1 MKNILKNLKYT
12 NKILFLITIFLVF
25 MFFCIYKLNNNK
37 SLKEFYEN
45 ILDNCN
51 SCSAKPYSGN
61 CKPIYDISININT
74 SKSKEYNR
82 NIYDISLIDISLV
95 FCEWES
101 IGNSCMLDES
111 NNFVKNYKDYLCC
124 NESIYTNNLKTIN
137 KELGLESNCANLNRY
152 QLDLTSFLDKNTA
165 NKMCKDQTIIHNK
178 NIHDDTIL
186 QVKNDISG
194 AVFYKYSIDLSLIFL
209 DESLTKRELLDYL
222 NVYEIKYRKT
232 YLTLKGIPDGF
243 NSNGYEKNKE
253 YYNTEK
259 EYKNDLKKVND
270 YDNNYENISN
280 FKKTTDLSINIIK
293 NYLKNLDDNDPLYD
307 DYYYNIKYD
316 LLNMISVSDVSYYT
330 IKYVPFTKTQV
341 SDYIKNYK
349 KDSSYV
355 PSIYDR
361 NRILMADEYMDCSGR
376 IHETQ
381 NLYNEN
387 MYFDDLTKPD
397 NPYDLNIIDNS
408 NYFFTRIG
416 KTDNYDDTTWKA
428 YKNTQDTP
436 VIDREMENIYMD
448 SLNNNLYNN
457 IDDNNKVSV
466 NVINT
471 YLNAINNFYEKN
483 INKRFFDDKH
493 DKLIFEN
500 NQLKINRDSF
510 YSNQNIPNDI
520 SYSCYDNPTRRSEYC
535 GPEPYYETKIN

>member
-25 MFFCIYKLNNNK
+25 MFLCIYKLNNNK

-61 CKPIYDISININT
+61 CKPIYDISFNKNE
-74 SKSKEYNR
+74 SKTLSNGR
-82 NIYDISLIDISLV
+82 DIYDISLIDISLV

-101 IGNSCMLDES
+101 IGNSCMLDEN

-152 QLDLTSFLDKNTA
+152 QLDLTSFLDKNTV
-165 NKMCKDQTIIHNK
+165 NKMCKDQTTIHNK

-194 AVFYKYSIDLSLIFL
+194 AVFYKYSIDLSSIFL

-232 YLTLKGIPDGF
+232 YRKIKGIPD
-243 NSNGYEKNKE
+243 NEDVRTSDHNELMNA
-253 YYNTEK
+253 
-259 EYKNDLKKVND
+259 
-270 YDNNYENISN
+270 YDNSE
-280 FKKTTDLSINIIK
+280 FKKITDISINIIK

-316 LLNMISVSDVSYYT
+316 LLNMISVSNVSYYT

-349 KDSSYV
+349 QNSSYI

-376 IHETQ
+376 IHETE

-416 KTDNYDDTTWKA
+416 KTDNYDDTTWSA
-428 YKNTQDTP
+428 YKNSQDTP
-436 VIDREMENIYMD
+436 VIDREMENIYID

-457 IDDNNKVSV
+457 IDNDNKVSV

-483 INKRFFDDKH
+483 INKRFFDDKN

>member
-1 MKNILKNLKYT
+1 MKNILKNLKYVY
-12 NKILFLITIFLVF
+12 KIIFLMILFIVF
-25 MFFCIYKLNNNK
+25 MFFCIYKLNNTK

-45 ILDNCN
+45 MVDNCN

-61 CKPIYDISININT
+61 CKPIYDISFNKNI
-74 SKSKEYNR
+74 SKTKYNGR
-82 NIYDISLIDISLV
+82 DIYDISLIDISLV

-101 IGNSCMLDES
+101 IGNSCMLDKD

-124 NESIYTNNLKTIN
+124 NESIYTNNLKNIN
-137 KELGLESNCANLNRY
+137 NQLGLKSNCDNVNRY
-152 QLDLTSFLDKNTA
+152 QFDLPSFFDKNTV
-165 NKMCKDQTIIHNK
+165 NKMCKDQTVIHNK
-178 NIHDDTIL
+178 NVHDNTIL

-222 NVYEIKYRKT
+222 NVYEIKYKKT
-232 YLTLKGIPDGF
+232 YQTVNDIPDGF
-243 NSNGYEKNKE
+243 NSNGYDENKE
-253 YYNTEK
+253 HYDHENKYNIDFVK
-259 EYKNDLKKVND
+259 MAH
-270 YDNNYENISN
+270 YETNEGTRE
-280 FKKTTDLSINIIK
+280 FKTITDISINIIK

-330 IKYVPFTKTQV
+330 IKYVPFTKNQV
-341 SDYIKNYK
+341 SDYITNYK
-349 KDSSYV
+349 KNSNYV
-355 PSIYDR
+355 PLIYAR
-361 NRILMADEYMDCSGR
+361 NRTLLADEYMDCSGA

-381 NLYNEN
+381 DLYTENL
-387 MYFDDLTKPD
+387 YFDDLTKPA

-416 KTDNYDDTTWKA
+416 KTDNYDDISWGS

-436 VIDREMENIYMD
+436 LVDREMENIYID

-483 INKRFFDDKH
+483 INKRFFDNTD
-493 DKLIFEN
+493 DKLTFEN
-500 NQLKINRDSF
+500 NELKINRNSF

>member
-1 MKNILKNLKYT
+1 MYKINYMKNILKNLKYVY
-12 NKILFLITIFLVF
+12 KILFLIILFLVF
-25 MFFCIYKLNNNK
+25 MFFCIYKLNNTK

-45 ILDNCN
+45 MVDNCN

-61 CKPIYDISININT
+61 CKPIYDISFNKNT
-74 SKSKEYNR
+74 LKSPENR
-82 NIYDISLIDISLV
+82 DIYDISLIDISLV
-95 FCEWES
+95 FCQWES
-101 IGNSCMLDES
+101 IGNSCMLDKD

-124 NESIYTNNLKTIN
+124 NESIYTNNLKNIN
-137 KELGLESNCANLNRY
+137 NQLGLESNCGNLNRY
-152 QLDLTSFLDKNTA
+152 QVDLTSFFDKNTV
-165 NKMCKDQTIIHNK
+165 NKMCKDQTVIHNK
-178 NIHDDTIL
+178 NVHDNTIL

-194 AVFYKYSIDLSLIFL
+194 AVFYKYSIDLSSIFL

-232 YLTLKGIPDGF
+232 YQTVNDIPDGITQHSAIM
-243 NSNGYEKNKE
+243 NEYETNE
-253 YYNTEK
+253 ETRRE
-259 EYKNDLKKVND
+259 
-270 YDNNYENISN
+270 
-280 FKKTTDLSINIIK
+280 FKTITDISINIIK

-330 IKYVPFTKTQV
+330 IKYVPFTKNQV
-341 SDYIKNYK
+341 SDYITNYK
-349 KDSSYV
+349 KNSNYV
-355 PSIYDR
+355 PPIYAR
-361 NRILMADEYMDCSGR
+361 NRTLLADEYMDCSGD

-381 NLYNEN
+381 DLYTENL
-387 MYFDDLTKPD
+387 YFDDLTKPD

-416 KTDNYDDTTWKA
+416 KTDNYDDISWGS

-436 VIDREMENIYMD
+436 LVDREMENIYID

-483 INKRFFDDKH
+483 INKRFFDNTD
-493 DKLIFEN
+493 DKLTFEN
-500 NQLKINRDSF
+500 NELKINRNSF